1 MRTWVAA
8 VVVAVCLGMVGVGA
22 VAVAVA
28 AAQQHPPP
36 PGVPTSTEA
45 GLDLVT
51 TRRAP
56 QASRGDRVS
65 GDRVSGLRL
74 ASSPP
79 VRLTIPRIGVRTDLT
94 ALGLSRDGTLEVPRD
109 GSMAG
114 WYTGAPT
121 PGALGPAVVAGHVT
135 WKAAPAVFF
144 RLGELR
150 RGDRVQVL
158 RRDGSTA
165 VFTVRRT
172 IRVRKDRFP
181 TEQVYGPTDR
191 AALRLITCGGR
202 FDDETGSFL
211 DNVVVLAELTNVSG
225 R

>member
-22 VAVAVA
+22 VAVVVA
-28 AAQQHPPP
+28 AAAQHPPP
-36 PGVPTSTEA
+36 PGVPATTEA
-45 GLDLVT
+45 GLGLVT
-51 TRRAP
+51 TERAP
-56 QASRGDRVS
+56 QASL

-79 VRLTIPRIGVRTDLT
+79 VRLTVPRIGVRTDLT
-94 ALGLSRDGTLEVPRD
+94 ALGLTRGGTLEVPRD
-109 GSMAG
+109 GRMAG

-181 TEQVYGPTDR
+181 TEQVYGATDH

-202 FDDETGSFL
+202 FDDQSGSFE
-211 DNVVVLAELTNVSG
+211 DNVVVLAELTDVTG